1 MKKKILISSGGSGGH
16 VIPATIFYEHLI
28 NKFDVFL
35 TVDKRGAKF
44 LNLEKY
50 KVTVIDTP
58 KLTNN
63 LFLLPLN
70 FFGFFVSII
79 KSLIFFKKNKIDI
92 LISTGG
98 YMSLPFCIIAKI
110 LNIKIYLFEPNM
122 VLGRANNFFV
132 KYCRKIF
139 CYSNE
144 IVNFPIKYINR
155 ILLIDPLLRKEF
167 YSIIPNNIKTINK
180 EITFLI
186 IGGSQG
192 AKFFDNEL
200 KNTIIEISKKYK
212 LNIYQQTDFSNIEN
226 LKNFYNE
233 NKIYYQL
240 FSFEKNIINLISK
253 ANLCITRA
261 GASTLSELTYLNVP
275 YLAIP
280 YPLAKDNHQYQNAL
294 FYKNKDCCWILQ
306 QDQLK
311 NKVLANFLIN
321 IINDKN
327 DYLNKKKNM
336 EKFSYKNTWNNI
348 NEKLVNTIN
357 EN

>member
-16 VIPATIFYEHLI
+16 VIPATVLYEHLK

-50 KVTVIDTP
+50 KGTIIDTP

-63 LFLLPLN
+63 LFIFTLN
-70 FFGFFVSII
+70 FFGFFFSII
-79 KSLIFFKKNKIDI
+79 KSLIYLKKNRIDI

-98 YMSLPFCIIAKI
+98 YMSLPFCIVAKI

-122 VLGRANNFFV
+122 VLGRANNFFI
-132 KYCRKIF
+132 KHCKKIF
-139 CYSNE
+139 CYSND
-144 IVNFPIKYINR
+144 IVNFPIKYMNK
-155 ILLIDPLLRKEF
+155 ILLINPLLRKEF
-167 YSIIPNNIKTINK
+167 YSVALDNKKTLNE
-180 EITFLI
+180 EITLLI

-192 AKFFDNEL
+192 AKLFNNTL
-200 KNTIIEISKKYK
+200 KNTIIKISKKYK
-212 LNIYQQTDFSNIEN
+212 INIYQQTDFLNIEN
-226 LKNFYNE
+226 LKYFF
-233 NKIYYQL
+233 NKNQIYYRL
-240 FSFEKNIINLISK
+240 FGFEENIINLISK

-280 YPLAKDNHQYQNAL
+280 YQLAKDDHQYQNAL

-306 QDQLK
+306 EDQLK
-311 NKVLANFLIN
+311 NKALENFLIN
-321 IINDKN
+321 IINDKD

-336 EKFSYKNTWNNI
+336 KKFSYNNTWNNI
-348 NEKLVNTIN
+348 NKKLVNTID